1 MVPRDYVD
9 EVISS
14 LFEDAVDPKISVVGV
29 GGAGGRMV
37 SALYDREM
45 KGVETV
51 AVNTDPAG
59 LSKAECDVKVL
70 LPHTEDE
77 DRIAAARASA
87 ESQEPE
93 LRASLSSDIV
103 FVVAGLGGGAGT
115 GAAPVVARA
124 ARANG
129 AVTIGIAI
137 LPFESEGRSALA
149 QEGLEEFRR
158 EADSVVVVDNNS
170 LDRFADQLSF
180 NEAMQVVSYM
190 VVTIVKG
197 VVDHLS
203 KSYLTTLAED
213 RGSRERGEGDRG
225 AEQPRGPRRGP
236 AGRDGA
242 GGVGP
247 RARRVRRAG
256 LHRPS
261 VSGSRKSSPPTK
273 RPPARASGELR
284 RKTGRGPR
292 DLFLSLAGDSLR
304 RASGVTTKQG

>member
-14 LFEDAVDPKISVVGV
+14 LLDDAVDPKISVVGV

-37 SALYDREM
+37 SALYDTNV

-51 AVNTDPAG
+51 AVNTDPTG
-59 LSKAECDVKVL
+59 LSKAEADVKIL
-70 LPHTEDE
+70 LPHVEDE

-87 ESQEPE
+87 EDQEGS

-129 AVTIGIAI
+129 AVTVGIAI
-137 LPFESEGRSALA
+137 LPFESEGRTEAA
-149 QEGLEEFRR
+149 KTGLEALRLET
-158 EADSVVVVDNNS
+158 DSVIVLDNNS

-180 NEAMQVVSYM
+180 NEAMQVIGYM

-203 KSYLTTLAED
+203 RSYLSTLTEEIENAA
-213 RGSRERGEGDRG
+213 REIE
-225 AEQPRGPRRGP
+225 EQNNHAVHVDVQPTETVQASWDLGPVAFDEQGFI
-236 AGRDGA
+236 
-242 GGVGP
+242 
-247 RARRVRRAG
+247 G
-256 LHRPS
+256 LR
-261 VSGSRKSSPPTK
+261 
-273 RPPARASGELR
+273 
-284 RKTGRGPR
+284 
-292 DLFLSLAGDSLR
+292 
-304 RASGVTTKQG
+304 